1 MHSVR
6 MVSVNSPFWEA
17 LPDDVMEM
25 LYFFDEFFMNKSV
38 CKGDDPGPAD
48 RSKQLIQSANGS
60 IPSSFSQSTI
70 VQRSRSGKS
79 TRCAPEGGGGA
90 SKKIPSRCLQFK
102 KITYIPED

>member
-1 MHSVR
+1 

-79 TRCAPEGGGGA
+79 TRCAPEGGGEDK
-90 SKKIPSRCLQFK
+90 STVQVLQLRRWQRWHTK
-102 KITYIPED
+102 HRMYI